1 MHIGF
6 VIYGSLDTL
15 SGGYL
20 YDRMVVEELI
30 RLGHEVEVIGL
41 PSGSYLKRLWLGFS
55 PGLCRRLQAGRF
67 DILIQ
72 DELCHPSLFLINRRL
87 KRQNGDPAAPLLVA
101 LVHHVLSDEPRP
113 PWHNMLLSLAEKR
126 FLASVDGFIHN
137 SETTRRKVA
146 SLVKHNRPQVV
157 AYPAGDRFERPESSG
172 GPGSPLSAEIIGKRV
187 RRPGPLQLLFLGNV
201 IPRKGLLP
209 LLQALAGIHREV
221 WHLSIVGGLD
231 FDSDYTAK
239 AQQLV
244 RQLGLSD
251 SVRFLG
257 PLQEAELVEVLRT
270 SHVFCMPYAY
280 EGFGIAILE
289 AMAFGLPGI
298 GCQNGAAGETISH
311 GVNGFLLAKGDLA
324 GLEPLL
330 IQMHKDRETL
340 LQMALAARATYLG
353 HPTWQESIAAIDN
366 FLQGLVDLRNQKKL
380 FSPVRKPETSEPR
393 NSDATR

>member
-20 YDRMVVEELI
+20 YDRMVVEELK
-30 RLGHEVEVIGL
+30 RLGHEVQVIGL

-67 DILIQ
+67 DVLIQ
-72 DELCHPSLFLINRRL
+72 DELCHPSLFLVNRRL
-87 KRQNGDPAAPLLVA
+87 KRQDGDPATPLLVA
-101 LVHHVLSDEPRP
+101 LIHHILSDEPRP
-113 PWHNMLLSLAEKR
+113 PWQNMLLSLAERR

-137 SETTRRKVA
+137 SETTRRVVA

-157 AYPAGDRFERPESSG
+157 AYPAGDRFERPES
-172 GPGSPLSAEIIGKRV
+172 PGSPLSTEIIGKRA

-201 IPRKGLLP
+201 ISRKGLLP
-209 LLQALAGIHREV
+209 FLQALAGIHREV

-231 FDSDYTAK
+231 FDSNYTAK
-239 AQQLV
+239 TRQLV
-244 RQLGLSD
+244 RQLGLSE

-257 PLQEAELVEVLRT
+257 PLQEAELVEVLKT

-298 GCQNGAAGETISH
+298 GCRNGAAGETISH
-311 GVNGFLLAKGDLA
+311 GVNGFLLAEADLA
-324 GLEPLL
+324 GLELL
-330 IQMHKDRETL
+330 LVQMHKDREEL
-340 LQMALAARATYLG
+340 LRLALGARATYLG

-366 FLQGLVDLRNQKKL
+366 FLRRLKDSRDQEKL
-380 FSPVRKPETSEPR
+380 FGPTRKPGTSGPG
-393 NSDATR
+393 NSDATG

>member
-1 MHIGF
+1 
-6 VIYGSLDTL
+6 
-15 SGGYL
+15 
-20 YDRMVVEELI
+20 
-30 RLGHEVEVIGL
+30 
-41 PSGSYLKRLWLGFS
+41 
-55 PGLCRRLQAGRF
+55 
-67 DILIQ
+67 
-72 DELCHPSLFLINRRL
+72 
-87 KRQNGDPAAPLLVA
+87 
-101 LVHHVLSDEPRP
+101 
-113 PWHNMLLSLAEKR
+113 
-126 FLASVDGFIHN
+126 
-137 SETTRRKVA
+137 
-146 SLVKHNRPQVV
+146 
-157 AYPAGDRFERPESSG
+157 
-172 GPGSPLSAEIIGKRV
+172 
-187 RRPGPLQLLFLGNV
+187 
-201 IPRKGLLP
+201 
-209 LLQALAGIHREV
+209 
-221 WHLSIVGGLD
+221 VGGLD

-270 SHVFCMPYAY
+270 SHVLCMPYAY

>member
-1 MHIGF
+1 
-6 VIYGSLDTL
+6 
-15 SGGYL
+15 
-20 YDRMVVEELI
+20 
-30 RLGHEVEVIGL
+30 
-41 PSGSYLKRLWLGFS
+41 
-55 PGLCRRLQAGRF
+55 
-67 DILIQ
+67 
-72 DELCHPSLFLINRRL
+72 
-87 KRQNGDPAAPLLVA
+87 
-101 LVHHVLSDEPRP
+101 
-113 PWHNMLLSLAEKR
+113 MLLSLAERR

-157 AYPAGDRFERPESSG
+157 AYPAGDRFESPAS
-172 GPGSPLSAEIIGKRV
+172 PGSPLSTEIISKRA

-231 FDSDYTAK
+231 FDSAYTAK
-239 AQQLV
+239 AIQLV

-257 PLQEAELVEVLRT
+257 PLQEAGLVEVLKT

-289 AMAFGLPGI
+289 AMAFGLPTI
-298 GCQNGAAGETISH
+298 GCLNGAAGETISH
-311 GVNGFLLAKGDLA
+311 GVNGFLLAEGDLA

-330 IQMHKDRETL
+330 GQMHKNREEL
-340 LQMALAARATYLG
+340 LRLALGARATYLG
-353 HPTWQESIAAIDN
+353 HPTWQESIAAIDD
-366 FLQGLVDLRNQKKL
+366 FLRKLQDSRDQQKL
-380 FSPVRKPETSEPR
+380 FGPVRKPETSGPG
-393 NSDATR
+393 NSDATG

>member
-1 MHIGF
+1 
-6 VIYGSLDTL
+6 
-15 SGGYL
+15 
-20 YDRMVVEELI
+20 
-30 RLGHEVEVIGL
+30 
-41 PSGSYLKRLWLGFS
+41 
-55 PGLCRRLQAGRF
+55 
-67 DILIQ
+67 
-72 DELCHPSLFLINRRL
+72 
-87 KRQNGDPAAPLLVA
+87 
-101 LVHHVLSDEPRP
+101 
-113 PWHNMLLSLAEKR
+113 MLLSLAEKR

-157 AYPAGDRFERPESSG
+157 AYPAGDRFQCSESPGS
-172 GPGSPLSAEIIGKRV
+172 PGSPLSTEFIGKRA

-209 LLQALAGIHREV
+209 LLQALSGIHREV

-239 AQQLV
+239 ARQLV

-251 SVRFLG
+251 SVLFLG

-289 AMAFGLPGI
+289 SMAFGLPGI

-311 GVNGFLLAKGDLA
+311 GVNGFLLAEGDLA

-340 LQMALAARATYLG
+340 LQLALAARATYLG